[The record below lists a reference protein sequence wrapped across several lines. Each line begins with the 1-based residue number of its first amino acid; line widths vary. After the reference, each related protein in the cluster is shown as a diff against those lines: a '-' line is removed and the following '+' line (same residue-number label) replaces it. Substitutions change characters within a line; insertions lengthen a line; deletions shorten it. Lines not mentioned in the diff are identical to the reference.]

1 MPNEREDIVSAD
13 LMRMMDQKFTDWESR
28 QSGLGLLWVFKFM
41 TPVPDMTIASY
52 HQGKW
57 MPGFK
62 NIDKE
67 TKYINLGMNFLNTTD
82 KIPHDPM
89 LKLYSRKAS
98 FPAKE
103 FAQQSDRKSM
113 IFKQVSEVFTD
124 KMRVLYGE
132 TPIRDPG
139 RMSAEELLRMGGT
152 ENRKDMFDF
161 KIGSEDASRD
171 FNTRVDEIFRQVDK
185 GDLDDIANL
194 SSQVK
199 RYYGIT
205 GTDIAVDYLS
215 MRGAPVGYDRLYDI
229 RQLSDFL
236 FRPSKVLNSRGKLR
250 SVKDL
255 KSFYGFTKR
264 NAQLFFG
271 ETSQK
276 DMLTG
281 KETPHM
287 DINPYGSRLS
297 PIGETRESL
306 QQIWTDKTTSV
317 YCG

>member
-1 MPNEREDIVSAD
+1 
-13 LMRMMDQKFTDWESR
+13 
-28 QSGLGLLWVFKFM
+28 
-41 TPVPDMTIASY
+41 
-52 HQGKW
+52 
-57 MPGFK
+57 
-62 NIDKE
+62 
-67 TKYINLGMNFLNTTD
+67 
-82 KIPHDPM
+82 
-89 LKLYSRKAS
+89 
-98 FPAKE
+98 
-103 FAQQSDRKSM
+103 
-113 IFKQVSEVFTD
+113 
-124 KMRVLYGE
+124 
-132 TPIRDPG
+132 
-139 RMSAEELLRMGGT
+139 
-152 ENRKDMFDF
+152 MFDF

-171 FNTRVDEIFRQVDK
+171 FNTRQDEIFRQVDK